1 MKLAV
6 ALSFLTTVSPLAPL
20 ACASDPPPK
29 PIDPTT
35 TAATAAVGCPLG
47 VEGARV
53 TVEDTADGVALT
65 FTTLS
70 RVDELRT
77 RARTAAEMHG
87 AAQQQG
93 TGHDGLHGQGG
104 HHGLHA
110 MHLPPATGTV
120 QDVADGA
127 RILLVPLDL
136 ADLARLREHARDG
149 AARVQKVCD

>member
-6 ALSFLTTVSPLAPL
+6 ALSFLTTVAPL

-29 PIDPTT
+29 PGTAT
-35 TAATAAVGCPLG
+35 TATTAGTPGTGCPLG

-53 TVEDTADGVALT
+53 TVEDTTDGVALT
-65 FTTLS
+65 FTTVT

-77 RARTAAEMHG
+77 RARTASLMHG
-87 AAQQQG
+87 AGKQQG
-93 TGHDGLHGQGG
+93 AGHDGVHGQGG

-120 QDVADGA
+120 DDVADGA
-127 RILLVPLDL
+127 RIRLVPFDA
-136 ADLARLREHARDG
+136 ADLSRLREHAREG
-149 AARVQKVCD
+149 AARVQTVCD

>member
-6 ALSFLTTVSPLAPL
+6 ALSFLTTVAPL
-20 ACASDPPPK
+20 ACASAPPTP
-29 PIDPTT
+29 PATPTT
-35 TAATAAVGCPLG
+35 TAAPASGGCPLG
-47 VEGARV
+47 IEGARV

-65 FTTLS
+65 FTTVT

-87 AAQQQG
+87 AGRQQG
-93 TGHDGLHGQGG
+93 AGHDGVHGQGG

-120 QDVADGA
+120 ADVPDGA
-127 RILLVPLDL
+127 RIRLVPSDA

-149 AARVQKVCD
+149 AARVQTICD